1 MLLQDLLSLLGMG
14 VERME
19 MLQEV
24 VPTYLGVKLED
35 FIWKN
40 GGSDEDLQ
48 LACLL
53 PGQSQLVPR
62 ECLLEFVAETK

>member
-1 MLLQDLLSLLGMG
+1 MG

-53 PGQSQLVPR
+53 PGQS
-62 ECLLEFVAETK
+62 